1 MDTCQTSSANAVARL
16 WPMALACACLV
27 GMSAARPARAAGSEL
42 LADPSSAI
50 GDELGF
56 ALDFDVSRVVAGSP
70 GRDGAKGAVELF
82 DCSGVP
88 CASPLRIA
96 AADGASGDRFGAS
109 LALDA
114 DTLVVAAPGRIPAAV
129 YVFARSGGSWVQQ
142 ARIDA
147 PAGPS
152 SGGFGVALDVR
163 GDRLVVG
170 ADRADDDAGAVY
182 VFARNGTAWS
192 LEARLVAEDAEA
204 GDRLGRAL
212 ALHEDAFV
220 AGAPFEAG
228 DAAGGYA
235 RGAIY
240 LFQQLQSQWSQGPK
254 FVASAAADG
263 DLLGFSVAFDGQAI
277 VAGAPMADARV
288 GATLVFMQ
296 AGSVWSQR
304 ARLSPPAGVPG
315 DRFGW
320 AVALA
325 PDAEVL
331 VGAPYALDGCG
342 AATLY
347 ARVGVGWHPTSR
359 AALDAPLAETMAG
372 WAVAVSNQRLAV
384 AAPGHAGA
392 LEHRGGV
399 HLFGGGDAVFRD
411 GFEPD
416 TAILACEGTKRSAIA
431 GEPRR

>member
-1 MDTCQTSSANAVARL
+1 
-16 WPMALACACLV
+16 
-27 GMSAARPARAAGSEL
+27 
-42 LADPSSAI
+42 
-50 GDELGF
+50 
-56 ALDFDVSRVVAGSP
+56 
-70 GRDGAKGAVELF
+70 
-82 DCSGVP
+82 
-88 CASPLRIA
+88 
-96 AADGASGDRFGAS
+96 
-109 LALDA
+109 
-114 DTLVVAAPGRIPAAV
+114 
-129 YVFARSGGSWVQQ
+129 
-142 ARIDA
+142 
-147 PAGPS
+147 
-152 SGGFGVALDVR
+152 
-163 GDRLVVG
+163 
-170 ADRADDDAGAVY
+170 
-182 VFARNGTAWS
+182 
-192 LEARLVAEDAEA
+192 
-204 GDRLGRAL
+204 
-212 ALHEDAFV
+212 
-220 AGAPFEAG
+220 
-228 DAAGGYA
+228 
-235 RGAIY
+235 
-240 LFQQLQSQWSQGPK
+240 
-254 FVASAAADG
+254 
-263 DLLGFSVAFDGQAI
+263 
-277 VAGAPMADARV
+277 V

-347 ARVGVGWHPTSR
+347 ARAGVGWHPTSR